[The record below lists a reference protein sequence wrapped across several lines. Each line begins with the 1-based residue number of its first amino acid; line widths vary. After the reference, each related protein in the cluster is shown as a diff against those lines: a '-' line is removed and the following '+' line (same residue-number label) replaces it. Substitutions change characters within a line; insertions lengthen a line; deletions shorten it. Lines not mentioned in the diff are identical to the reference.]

1 MLNFSCSDMF
11 NTAFVEFK
19 NIHYLCASKKQFII
33 FAIVIVASN
42 LCVLY
47 YEKY

>member
-1 MLNFSCSDMF
+1 MLNFGCTDMF

-42 LCVLY
+42 
-47 YEKY
+47 